1 MRAVGVQIVSAN
13 NNTPKSLSPHG
24 IQPEVEV
31 VVTLDCQRSAGD
43 SEEAKKNAN
52 SGALGI
58 FRGSAN
64 LIPVLCGERFWFPR
78 RGIGRLR
85 SRVPRARHR
94 VRTPY
99 GPGSGGLLRYARNK
113 GENQEECASGRGGG
127 NFSPPPPRRLDFR
140 KRRAGIRSSA
150 EPIAALPRGRAF
162 RLTPLRVPHV
172 QRVAGR
178 YVRILDRT

>member
-1 MRAVGVQIVSAN
+1 MRAVGAQIVSAN

-127 NFSPPPPRRLDFR
+127 NFSPPPREDWTFANGGRGSDRR
-140 KRRAGIRSSA
+140 RS
-150 EPIAALPRGRAF
+150 
-162 RLTPLRVPHV
+162 PLRRCP
-172 QRVAGR
+172 AGAHSG
-178 YVRILDRT
+178 